1 MTFVLF
7 CFFQIKKL
15 ELRKI
20 PKKDIDLELKKY
32 SDEDLESCEIK
43 KLDFRIV
50 ALESRIVKAKPNLKV
65 IDDYYEKVK
74 IFFYLKNN
82 Y

>member
-1 MTFVLF
+1 M
-7 CFFQIKKL
+7 
-15 ELRKI
+15 RKI

-65 IDDYYEKVK
+65 IDDYYEKVN